1 MISDPTHPMP
11 GTPLPTQ
18 APRTDPQAEYQ
29 LMREELQRLLSEP
42 VKNYP
47 RIDELVDDLERLQL
61 IFKQQH
67 GIKGNNPNE

>member
-1 MISDPTHPMP
+1 MSDPTHPMP

-18 APRTDPQAEYQ
+18 VSGIDPQARYQ
-29 LMREELQRLLSEP
+29 LMRQELQQLLSEP

-47 RIDELVDDLERLQL
+47 RIDELVDELERLQL

>member
-1 MISDPTHPMP
+1 
-11 GTPLPTQ
+11 
-18 APRTDPQAEYQ
+18 
-29 LMREELQRLLSEP
+29 MRQELQQLLSEP

-47 RIDELVDDLERLQL
+47 RIDELVDELERLQL